1 MILEDNVL
9 QHYGILGMKWGI
21 RRYQNYDGTYTRAG
35 KKRRR
40 DDLEGTTPQKSSDNQ
55 QSSQQQS
62 NPQAKTTDI
71 SRNRVRDVSE
81 LSDAELREF
90 LSRVDMEKKYN
101 DYVNPK
107 KQKSAFRKAAEEVIF
122 NSAKNVAQQWVTA
135 KLSDAVFGKKDNS
148 NDKKDD
154 SGKKSDSLSQRVEK
168 LEKILKDGDG
178 NSKSNDNFKKGFLES
193 MIDSAKERAAENK
206 ERRREA
212 DERRAER
219 EQAMLD
225 EIRKN
230 KEKRSGNNYV
240 SEITSETYDAVQ
252 DWLKSY
258 KG

>member
-21 RRYQNYDGTYTRAG
+21 RRYQNYDGTYTKAG

-62 NPQAKTTDI
+62 KPQAKTTDI

-135 KLSDAVFGKKDNS
+135 KLSDAVFGKKDNGK
-148 NDKKDD
+148 DKDKDD
-154 SGKKSDSLSQRVEK
+154 
-168 LEKILKDGDG
+168 KDK
-178 NSKSNDNFKKGFLES
+178 N
-193 MIDSAKERAAENK
+193 NK
-206 ERRREA
+206 NN
-212 DERRAER
+212 
-219 EQAMLD
+219 
-225 EIRKN
+225 N
-230 KEKRSGNNYV
+230 KEKFDSLTKEINEIKKMIKDSSKADTKKKKKDKKESD
-240 SEITSETYDAVQ
+240 SE
-252 DWLKSY
+252 
-258 KG
+258 